1 METSAGFHLVKVVSR
16 DPDEAKHIEA
26 VRQQLKR
33 ELYAEKRR
41 KQVEDVLAK
50 LRSSATIR
58 LAAGSEL
65 LTQGVGSLA
74 GHTP

>member
-1 METSAGFHLVKVVSR
+1 
-16 DPDEAKHIEA
+16 
-26 VRQQLKR
+26 LKR